1 MKKLIIIPAYNEE
14 ESIEGTI
21 QDIEQFAPDYD
32 YLIVNDSSTDKTG
45 QLCKE
50 KGFRCITLPVN
61 LGIGGAVQTG

>member
-50 KGFRCITLPVN
+50 KGF
-61 LGIGGAVQTG
+61 GALRFR